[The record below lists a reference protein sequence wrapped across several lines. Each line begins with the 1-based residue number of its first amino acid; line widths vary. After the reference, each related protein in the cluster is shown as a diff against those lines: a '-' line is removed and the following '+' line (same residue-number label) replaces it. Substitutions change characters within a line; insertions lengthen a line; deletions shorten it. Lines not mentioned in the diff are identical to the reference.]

1 MKCGLF
7 RILFTSV
14 LPIVEVQV
22 ELVPVAPAPAPA
34 PADGGGAA
42 PRVLVDVVVARGG
55 PPDVAVGRH
64 LVLLVLLLVLLLEAL
79 LLLLPEPAPR
89 GRFRFRHE
97 PALSVAVVPFI
108 IKRVEITNKTF
119 QNVIKMCRI
128 CFLSFFCGLKLVI
141 HAPFER
147 NLRGRL
153 QTET

>member
-1 MKCGLF
+1 MPQQL
-7 RILFTSV
+7 IEISTV
-14 LPIVEVQV
+14 LPIIEVQV
-22 ELVPVAPAPAPA
+22 ELVPAGAPGA
-34 PADGGGAA
+34 GGAA
-42 PRVLVDVVVARGG
+42 RVLVDVVVARGG

-119 QNVIKMCRI
+119 QNVIKMCMI
-128 CFLSFFCGLKLVI
+128 CFLPFFCGLKLVI
-141 HAPFER
+141 ASVISKNVSLSAVTSVTNVE
-147 NLRGRL
+147 
-153 QTET
+153 